1 MGRPKLTYKRKR
13 LRLDGYLPEDDPL
26 LKQIEALPA
35 RTRFPTVIRLLRM
48 GKALEDM
55 PKDVSNE
62 ELRKQVEAAK
72 DIFSNFVVEDI

>member
-1 MGRPKLTYKRKR
+1 MGRRKLPYARKR

-48 GKALEDM
+48 GKALEEI
-55 PKDVSNE
+55 PQEISNE

-72 DIFSNFVVEDI
+72 DIFANLVVEDS